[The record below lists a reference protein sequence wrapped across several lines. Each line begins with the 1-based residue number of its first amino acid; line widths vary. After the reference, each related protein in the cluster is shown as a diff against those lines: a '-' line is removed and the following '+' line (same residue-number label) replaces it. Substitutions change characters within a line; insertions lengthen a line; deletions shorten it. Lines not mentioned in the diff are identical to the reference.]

1 MLAGVCAGF
10 AVRYRW
16 DPAMVRLVFL
26 LAVLFGVGT
35 PVLVYLVAW
44 IAMPNEPYALPA
56 STGGVPGTMVR

>member
-1 MLAGVCAGF
+1 MV
-10 AVRYRW
+10 
-16 DPAMVRLVFL
+16 AMVRLVFL